1 MTTKQFEIVI
11 HNCNKAPKNIKVNGN
26 IRTFE
31 FNKQTQTLIIK
42 AEKENN
48 QNTIEI
54 NF

>member
-1 MTTKQFEIVI
+1 MVG
-11 HNCNKAPKNIKVNGN
+11 NIKVNGN

-31 FNKQTQTLIIK
+31 FNKQTQILIIK

>member
-1 MTTKQFEIVI
+1 MTTKQFQIVI
-11 HNCNKAPKNIKVNGN
+11 HNCNKAPKSLKVNGN
-26 IRTFE
+26 SKTFE
-31 FNKQTQTLIIK
+31 FNKQNKTVIVK